1 MIVSSYAKRYLM
13 KIFSKIKEFVIGK
26 PLNAL
31 NPKIKDHIALAAI
44 IAWIGLG
51 ADGLSSSAYGPEEAF
66 LALGAHQSIG
76 IYLAFATA
84 ITVFLISLSYNQVIE
99 LFPNGGG
106 GYKVATHLLG
116 QKFGVISGS
125 ALIVDYIL
133 TIAVSTASGVDAI
146 FSLIPLQYTTY
157 GIEIK
162 VGMIALLMVLNLRGM
177 KESIRILIPL
187 FLGFMV
193 THLFII
199 VMGISSNGSGLLH
212 VVANGN
218 REMHAMSGSIGL
230 FASIAILLRAYS
242 LGGGTYTGLE
252 AVSNNV
258 NMLAEPRVR
267 TGKLTM
273 LYMAISLSLT
283 AGGIILLYLLWHATP
298 EPGKTLNAVVFSKII
313 NTLGINGFWLPL
325 ILFFEAALLFVG
337 ANTGFLGCPAVMAN
351 MAVDK
356 WLPRQFRELSSRLV
370 TQNGVFISGIAAIII
385 LIWAR
390 GQVST
395 LVILYSINVFLT
407 FSMSLLGLS
416 VYWFKSRRTKANW
429 RRRLV
434 MSLLGF
440 IVCAAILLITTLE
453 KFNEGAWL
461 TLVITTCV
469 ISFCFLVRNHY
480 RDVGNKLAE
489 ADRVFAR
496 HFNKSDLQHYVSLPI
511 TDKNAKTAVFFVTKH
526 YGAGLH
532 ALLWVRRL
540 FPDVFKNYIFLTS
553 GEIDSASLA
562 TDEVF
567 KNQYRRDLNTII
579 EKYKFFCSEHN
590 LPSEGLFSYGID
602 EIQELIK
609 LTEYVQQDYP
619 DCIFFASKLVF
630 VDETWWSRLLHNN
643 TVTLIQRQL
652 HLQGKQMVI
661 LPMKI

>member
-1 MIVSSYAKRYLM
+1 M
-13 KIFSKIKEFVIGK
+13 KILSGIKELIIGK

-31 NPKIKDHIALAAI
+31 SPKIKEHIALVAI

-51 ADGLSSSAYGPEEAF
+51 ADGLSSSSYGPEEAF
-66 LALGAHQSIG
+66 LALGVHHDIG
-76 IYLAFATA
+76 IFLAFATA

-99 LFPNGGG
+99 LFPHGGG

-116 QKFGVISGS
+116 PGAGVISGS

-133 TIAVSTASGVDAI
+133 TIAVSVASGVDAI
-146 FSLIPLQYTTY
+146 FNLIPVQYTTH
-157 GIEIK
+157 GIEVK
-162 VGMIALLMVLNLRGM
+162 VLVIMTLMVLNLRGM
-177 KESIRILIPL
+177 KESIRVLIPL
-187 FLGFMV
+187 FIGFLL

-199 VMGISSNGSGLLH
+199 GAGMLHHGPALTHIVSNGTKEISI
-212 VVANGN
+212 
-218 REMHAMSGSIGL
+218 MSSGSIGL
-230 FASIAILLRAYS
+230 FASMALLLRAYS

-258 NMLAEPRVR
+258 SMLAEPRVR

-283 AGGIILLYLLWHATP
+283 AGGIIVLYILWHATP
-298 EPGKTLNAVVFSKII
+298 EPGKTLNGVVFNKII
-313 NTLGINGFWLPL
+313 HTMGIGGFWLLPL
-325 ILFFEAALLFVG
+325 ILFFEAGLLFAG

-370 TQNGVFISGIAAIII
+370 TQNGILISGIAAIII
-385 LIWAR
+385 LIWAK

-416 VYWFKSRRTKANW
+416 VYWIKSRKTKGHW
-429 RRRLV
+429 RRRLFI
-434 MSLLGF
+434 SLLGF
-440 IVCAAILLITTLE
+440 IVCASILIITTLE
-453 KFNEGAWL
+453 KFTEGAWL

-469 ISFCFLVRNHY
+469 VAFCFFVRNHY
-480 RDVGNKLAE
+480 HNVSKKLAE

-496 HFNKSDLQHYVSLPI
+496 HFNENELKNTDTLPI
-511 TDKNAKTAVFFVTKH
+511 LDKNAKTAVFFVTKH

-553 GEIDSASLA
+553 GEIDSAALA
-562 TDEVF
+562 NDEVF
-567 KNQYRRDLNTII
+567 KNQYRKDLNSIV
-579 EKYKFFCSEHN
+579 ERYKIFCGEHN
-590 LPSEGLFSYGID
+590 LQSEGLFSYGVD
-602 EIQELIK
+602 EIAELIK

-619 DCIFFASKLVF
+619 DCVFFASKLVF

-643 TVTLIQRQL
+643 TVTVLQRQL
-652 HLQGKQMVI
+652 HLQGRQMVI